1 MNFSRYIA
9 LILFSMMLLFSS
21 GCVKQPTVRENVVD
35 DRPAITFKSQSG
47 ALRPGDE
54 VYLDGLPV
62 GDAWRYQ
69 SNRAALRIL
78 SGSHSIEVKRNGET
92 IFEESI
98 YVGDG
103 AVKEILIP

>member
-1 MNFSRYIA
+1 MKLQKYLAF
-9 LILFSMMLLFSS
+9 ILVSSLLLFLAA
-21 GCVKQPTVRENVVD
+21 CVKQPTLSENVVD

-54 VYLDGLPV
+54 VYVDNLPV

-69 SNRAALRIL
+69 SSKAALRIL
-78 SGSHSIEVKRNGET
+78 SGSHLIEVKRNGE
-92 IFEESI
+92 IVFEQTI

-103 AVKEILIP
+103 AVKQILIP

>member
-1 MNFSRYIA
+1 MNFQRYIGLVFIA
-9 LILFSMMLLFSS
+9 VMLLCSWA
-21 GCVKQPTVRENVVD
+21 CVKQPTSSEKVID

-54 VYLDGLPV
+54 LYVDNLPV

-69 SNRAALRIL
+69 SGRSALRIL
-78 SGSHSIEVKRNGET
+78 SGSHLIAVKRNGET
-92 IFEESI
+92 VFEQTI

-103 AVKEILIP
+103 AVKEIIVP